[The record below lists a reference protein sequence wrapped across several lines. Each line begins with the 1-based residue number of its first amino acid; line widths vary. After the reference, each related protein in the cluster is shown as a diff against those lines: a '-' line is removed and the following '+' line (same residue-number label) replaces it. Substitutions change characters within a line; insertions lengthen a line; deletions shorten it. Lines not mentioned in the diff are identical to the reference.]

1 MMSEEDP
8 GLLGETIFRLEV
20 GFKKLIDHPSPGVRH
35 KARDGLKRLEAMKQG
50 IQDDLQRQADIQAED
65 DTD

>member
-1 MMSEEDP
+1 MTEEDP

-20 GFKKLIDHPSPGVRH
+20 GFKKLIKHPNPGVRH
-35 KARDGLKRLEAMKQG
+35 KALDGLKRVEAMKQE
-50 IQDDLQRQADIQAED
+50 IQDDLQHQAAIQDKD